1 MQNAEEEKSG
11 RHQDHD
17 EDNNYGVESLNDI
30 VEAAFAPK
38 SPERSLS
45 PSYTASG
52 KKRTRALRDIPAR
65 QTNLV
70 LDTRIRCVED
80 LSQYRRSSRLSSK
93 RKQ

>member
-65 QTNLV
+65 QTKL
-70 LDTRIRCVED
+70 
-80 LSQYRRSSRLSSK
+80 K
-93 RKQ
+93 